1 MRERGIVRD
10 GLLRV
15 LRKVSAGEYRGRMR
29 GMKGLDV
36 SRRRVQYIMIIV
48 GFITRYRGLLSPVT
62 RHGERDENVENK

>member
-1 MRERGIVRD
+1 MDYYVSFG
-10 GLLRV
+10 
-15 LRKVSAGEYRGRMR
+15 KVSAGPGEYRGRMQ

-62 RHGERDENVENK
+62 RQGERDENVENK